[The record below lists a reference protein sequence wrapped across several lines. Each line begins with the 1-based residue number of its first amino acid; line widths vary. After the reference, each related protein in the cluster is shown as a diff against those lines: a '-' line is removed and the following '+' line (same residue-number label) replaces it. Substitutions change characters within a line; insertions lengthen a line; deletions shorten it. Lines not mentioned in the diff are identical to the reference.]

1 MKRLS
6 AEQKIEMV
14 MQVFGISSLPGGGY
28 SVEAEPEAYHCK
40 TFEEALKAVLER
52 ERKETSREISEAV
65 EGWLSGLCVK
75 NPDAG
80 NRPGVTQ

>member
-6 AEQKIEMV
+6 VEQKVEMV
-14 MQVFGISSLPGGGY
+14 MQVFGISSLPGGAFC
-28 SVEAEPEAYHCK
+28 VEAEPEPYQCK
-40 TFEEALKAVLER
+40 TFEDALKAVLER

-65 EGWLSGLCVK
+65 EGWLSGLCVR

-80 NRPGVTQ
+80 NRQGVTQ